1 MRKLIKL
8 SFILSLPL
16 LMSSC
21 GEGEERNETVDSTD
35 ETVMTDQTTQM
46 EADITLTQA
55 ERDALMPADVV
66 AEFQEG
72 NLRYIKDSLTPRNR
86 QARRGATGAAQYPTG
101 MVLSCIDSRVP
112 VEEIFDQGLGDIF
125 VGRIA
130 GNFADVEM
138 LGSMEF
144 ATKVA
149 GSKVLVVM
157 GHESCGAVKSAIA
170 GVELGNI
177 TAMLEHIKPAIAMTN
192 NFPEDQRTVE
202 NEDYV
207 LGVIKNNVLHT
218 INKIKQD
225 SPIIAEMAEKGE
237 IKIVGA
243 YYDVDT
249 GAVEFLE
256 EPTVDQ

>member
-1 MRKLIKL
+1 MKKLNYL
-8 SFILSLPL
+8 SFLFLTTL
-16 LMSSC
+16 LFISC
-21 GEGEERNETVDSTD
+21 GEAEEKNETIDITED
-35 ETVMTDQTTQM
+35 TEMTDQQA
-46 EADITLTQA
+46 EWDDDVTLTQA

-66 AEFQEG
+66 AEFQGG
-72 NLRYIKDSLTPRNR
+72 NLRFINDSLTPRNR
-86 QARRGATGAAQYPTG
+86 QARREATGSAQYPTG

-130 GNFADVEM
+130 GNFADEGM

-144 ATKVA
+144 AMKVA

-177 TAMLEHIKPAIAMTN
+177 TGMLDHIEPAIEMTDE
-192 NFPEDQRTVE
+192 NFSEDLRSVD
-202 NEDYV
+202 NEEYV
-207 LGVIKNNVLHT
+207 LAVIKNNVLHT
-218 INKIKQD
+218 IDEIKED
-225 SPIIAEMAEKGE
+225 SPILAEMVEDEE

-249 GAVEFLE
+249 GAVEWLE
-256 EPTVDQ
+256 

>member
-1 MRKLIKL
+1 MKKFMNL
-8 SFILSLPL
+8 SLILSLPL
-16 LMSSC
+16 LMVSC
-21 GEGEERNETVDSTD
+21 GEAEERETVDIAD
-35 ETVMTDQTTQM
+35 ETEITEVGNT
-46 EADITLTQA
+46 DITLTQA

-66 AEFQEG
+66 AEYKGG
-72 NLRYIKDSLTPRNR
+72 NLRFIQDSLTPRDR
-86 QARRGATGAAQYPTG
+86 QGRRGATGAAQYPTG

-112 VEEIFDQGLGDIF
+112 VEEIFDQGLGDVF

-130 GNFADVEM
+130 GNFADEGM

-177 TAMLEHIKPAIAMTN
+177 TAMLEHIKPAIEMTS
-192 NFPEDQRTVE
+192 NFPEDQRTIK
-202 NEDYV
+202 NEEYV
-207 LGVIKNNVLHT
+207 IEVIKNNVLHT
-218 INKIKQD
+218 VNKIKEE

-237 IKIVGA
+237 IKILGA

-249 GAVEFLE
+249 GEVEFLE
-256 EPTVDQ
+256 EPGVKK

>member
-1 MRKLIKL
+1 MRKIF
-8 SFILSLPL
+8 SFGLILSLPV
-16 LMSSC
+16 LMTSC
-21 GEGEERNETVDSTD
+21 AAGEERKETEDMHD
-35 ETVMTDQTTQM
+35 EMAMTDQESQVDV
-46 EADITLTQA
+46 DIPLTKE

-72 NLRYIKDSLTPRNR
+72 NLRYIQDNLTPRNR
-86 QARRGATGAAQYPTG
+86 EARRGATGAAQHPTG

-130 GNFADVEM
+130 GNFADVGM

-149 GSKVLVVM
+149 GSKVLVVL

-177 TAMLEHIKPAIAMTN
+177 TGMLEPIKPAVEMTN
-192 NFPEDQRTVE
+192 NLPEDQRTLE
-202 NEDYV
+202 NEEYV
-207 LGVIKNNVLHT
+207 TQVIKNNVLHT
-218 INKIKQD
+218 ISEIREE
-225 SPIIAEMAEKGE
+225 SPIIAEMVENGE

-249 GAVEFLE
+249 GEVEFLN
-256 EPTVDQ
+256 EPDVQ

>member
-1 MRKLIKL
+1 MRKLFNISL
-8 SFILSLPL
+8 ILSLPL
-16 LMSSC
+16 LMASC
-21 GEGEERNETVDSTD
+21 GEGEERNETADMTD
-35 ETVMTDQTTQM
+35 ETVMADQTTEM
-46 EADITLTQA
+46 NADITLTQA

-72 NLRYIKDSLTPRNR
+72 NIRYIQDSLTPRNR
-86 QARRGATGAAQYPTG
+86 QARREATGAAQYPTG

-138 LGSMEF
+138 LGSIEF

-149 GSKVLVVM
+149 GSKVLVVL

-177 TAMLEHIKPAIAMTN
+177 TAMLEHIKPAIAMTD
-192 NFPEDQRTVE
+192 NFPEDQRTIE
-202 NEDYV
+202 NKEYV
-207 LGVIKNNVLHT
+207 MEVIKNNVLHT
-218 INKIKQD
+218 INEIKED

-256 EPTVDQ
+256 EPSVN

>member
-1 MRKLIKL
+1 MGA
-8 SFILSLPL
+8 
-16 LMSSC
+16 C
-21 GEGEERNETVDSTD
+21 GEAEERNVDRIEDTSLSTQNEQID
-35 ETVMTDQTTQM
+35 
-46 EADITLTQA
+46 ADVTLTQA
-55 ERDALMPADVV
+55 QRDSLMPADVV
-66 AEFQEG
+66 ADFQGG
-72 NLRYIKDSLTPRNR
+72 NERFIKDSLTPRNR
-86 QARRGATGAAQYPTG
+86 QARKQATGAAQYPKG

-149 GSKVLVVM
+149 GSKVIVVM

-170 GVELGNI
+170 NVELGNI
-177 TAMLEHIKPAIAMTN
+177 TAMLEHIQPAVEMTD
-192 NFPEDQRTVE
+192 NFPEDQRTIE
-202 NEDYV
+202 NKEY
-207 LGVIKNNVLHT
+207 LNAVIKNNVIHT
-218 INKIKQD
+218 ISEIKED
-225 SPIIAEMAEKGE
+225 SPIIAEMEEKGE

-249 GAVEFLE
+249 GAVEWLE
-256 EPTVDQ
+256 